1 MDIVAS
7 VGEDQLRE
15 LETDFQP
22 GDTVRVHLKVREKSG
37 DAERT
42 REQVFEGVV
51 LQRRGSGIR
60 ETFTVR
66 KVSMGVG
73 VERVFPLH
81 SPNVSTIDVVRRGKV
96 RRAKLFYL
104 RERKGKAAR
113 VKERRP
119 RRET

>member
-1 MDIVAS
+1 V
-7 VGEDQLRE
+7 E
-15 LETDFQP
+15 FQQ
-22 GDTVRVHLKVREKSG
+22 GDTIRVSLKVREKG
-37 DAERT
+37 VDLERA

-51 LQRRGSGIR
+51 IQRRGAGIS

-81 SPNVSTIDVVRRGKV
+81 SPTISRIEVVRRGKV
-96 RRAKLFYL
+96 RRGKLFYL
-104 RERKGKAAR
+104 RGRKGKAAR

-119 RRET
+119 RREE